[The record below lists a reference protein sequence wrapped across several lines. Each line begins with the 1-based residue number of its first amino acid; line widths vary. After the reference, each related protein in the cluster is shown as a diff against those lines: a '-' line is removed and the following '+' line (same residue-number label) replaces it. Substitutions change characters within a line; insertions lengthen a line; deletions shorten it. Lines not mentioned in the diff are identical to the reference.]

1 MRLHR
6 SLGVVKSMQK
16 DDEITVFFPP
26 AASPPGGRGAVFPSW
41 RVRVVHVDDDA
52 LVVKLDGT
60 TIGLSWDHIAGIQ
73 FAEDG
78 KRQAT

>member
-1 MRLHR
+1 
-6 SLGVVKSMQK
+6 
-16 DDEITVFFPP
+16 
-26 AASPPGGRGAVFPSW
+26 
-41 RVRVVHVDDDA
+41 VVHVDDDA